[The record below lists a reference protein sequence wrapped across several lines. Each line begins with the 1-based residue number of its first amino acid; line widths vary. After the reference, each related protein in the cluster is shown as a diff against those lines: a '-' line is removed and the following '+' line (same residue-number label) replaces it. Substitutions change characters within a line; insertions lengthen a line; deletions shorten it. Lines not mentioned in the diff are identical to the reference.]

1 LLSPVATT
9 TTTSSSSPTV
19 ATTTTSASTARPL
32 LFDSGLCEDQD
43 AYLVQESE
51 LTLGGALLDTCV
63 ATVQLIG
70 VSAACDD
77 PLMGEL
83 MQRACRVTCD
93 SCEGGSRA
101 PVVGTTGPPDAGL
114 EETLPAG
121 AFVVVVAIDTFYQS
135 RRLAATRWLSAIRT
149 DTAVARQFLTD
160 FRRTLVEVHGVDV
173 PDTLWV
179 NVTRGPT
186 AAALDGNI
194 DPGSRE
200 DADGDGSGTV
210 VAVVVTVV
218 GVLLLAAGGGYI
230 INRRRRLS
238 RRYENGGKGQSS
250 AGWMQVIHRWLPRG

>member
-1 LLSPVATT
+1 
-9 TTTSSSSPTV
+9 
-19 ATTTTSASTARPL
+19 
-32 LFDSGLCEDQD
+32 
-43 AYLVQESE
+43 
-51 LTLGGALLDTCV
+51 
-63 ATVQLIG
+63 
-70 VSAACDD
+70 
-77 PLMGEL
+77 MGEL

-250 AGWMQVIHRWLPRG
+250 AGWMQVIHRWLPRGIYSRYNEVAPVEQPMSAGVPLYVGARVRLMGLRRVEYNGLDGVVQSGPASTAEGPPRWPVGAEWKLTERRLLSCE